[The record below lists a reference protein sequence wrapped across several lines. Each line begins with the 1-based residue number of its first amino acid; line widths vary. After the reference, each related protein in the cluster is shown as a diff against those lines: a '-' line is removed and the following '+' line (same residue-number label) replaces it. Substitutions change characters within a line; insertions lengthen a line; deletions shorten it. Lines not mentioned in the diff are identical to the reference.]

1 MALFRCKFRSKVLGK
16 RVSFNLILPED
27 CTGDVPLV
35 LLLHGLGGDQDHW
48 LHNCPLEKPLAA
60 RGMAALMPDVGTSWY
75 CDMKYGGK
83 YATYVGQELPDYVRS
98 VFPVTRQ
105 REKTFVAGLS
115 MGGYG
120 ALKLALTY
128 PDRFA
133 GCGALSGAADILA
146 RFQLGDR
153 HEQGLAIWGEDYC
166 SVIPGSPD
174 DTYALARKLEQT
186 GQPKPWIY
194 QACGTEDER
203 LRENHL
209 FRDFILNRGYV
220 YEYYEGPGL
229 HNWDFWN
236 AQLPVTLD
244 FFCRCMAENG
254 VR

>member
-1 MALFRCKFRSKVLGK
+1 MALFRCSFRSKVMGTQM
-16 RVSFNLILPED
+16 SFNLILPEG
-27 CTGDVPLV
+27 CTENVPLV

-48 LHNCPLEKPLAA
+48 LLNCPLGKTLAA
-60 RGMAALMPDVGTSWY
+60 RGMAALLPDGGTSWF

-83 YATYVGQELPDYVRS
+83 YATYIGQELMDYVQA
-98 VFPVTRQ
+98 VFPVTKQ
-105 REKTFVAGLS
+105 RERTFAAGLS

-120 ALKLALTY
+120 ALKLTLTH

-133 GCGALSGAADILA
+133 GCGALSGAVDILA

-166 SVIPGSPD
+166 AAIPDSPD
-174 DTYALARKLEQT
+174 DTYALARKLEQA
-186 GQPKPWIY
+186 GHPKPWIY

-209 FRDFILNRGYV
+209 FRDFIQDRGYV
-220 YEYYEGPGL
+220 YEYYEGPGG
-229 HNWDFWN
+229 HNWEFWN

-244 FFCRCMAENG
+244 FFCRCMSENG
-254 VR
+254 AR